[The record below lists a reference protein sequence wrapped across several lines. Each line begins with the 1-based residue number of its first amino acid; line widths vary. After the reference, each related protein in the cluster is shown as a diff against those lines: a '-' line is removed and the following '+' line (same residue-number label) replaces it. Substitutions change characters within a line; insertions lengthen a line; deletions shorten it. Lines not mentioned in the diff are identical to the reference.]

1 MNTIV
6 KEYLSPRE
14 VADIL
19 GIHPVTVRR
28 WIASGQL
35 KAVRIGRFKGR
46 WFIHRSELD
55 NRQEP

>member
-35 KAVRIGRFKGR
+35 KAIRIGRVKGR
-46 WFIHRSELD
+46 LFIHRSELD